1 MAITTQTGG
10 GEFSKVS
17 LLVQGSSIL
26 APAIEV
32 TVWESYSITSNLLTP
47 SDPWRAEIGDATLTD
62 QILGACIPGNRVKWF
77 IDGAPQMSGYIT
89 NVDTTTDKSRGT
101 TLVLEGF
108 DSMWPVTDSQIDP
121 NKHYADKTSLET
133 LLLDLLP
140 QFGFANFFI
149 DNGANVELAANRAL
163 HSIKSAGKKRR
174 HNVRTK
180 TLKRY
185 KLPKKKPAHNDTFW
199 QFLMRLLNRSGL
211 WMWPTVDGTGV
222 IVSTPD
228 YEQDPAFELRRSF
241 FGDRN
246 NVESGGIRRDCS
258 DQPTQIIA
266 RGNVPLTAVEHQR
279 TRVVLDN
286 PYIVGLGL
294 GLSLQ
299 EAQGVTQAQ
308 LQEDQARG
316 QTLPGGARGLTS
328 AVQLGIAKAEQDAR
342 LGRNS
347 SNLGRLGA
355 GSEAISESQT
365 YVSYLERLHTEVQ
378 KWTQLIPV
386 KPITVNNFFAPQ
398 TARPLFLKDDES
410 HTLEELSHFAQRQM
424 SLHAR
429 KAFIAKYKYMGHAI
443 NDVLPQPDMMFSL
456 DDEVDGFNGQLWI
469 VGRTFTCDRQKGQ
482 RTEVE
487 GLMPNAVFF

>member
-1 MAITTQTGG
+1 MAIATKTGG

-17 LLVQGSSIL
+17 LLVQGCSIL
-26 APAIEV
+26 APAIEID
-32 TVWESYSITSNLLTP
+32 TWESYSITSNLLTP
-47 SDPWRAEIGDATLTD
+47 SDPWRAEIGNDVLSDA
-62 QILGACIPGNRVKWF
+62 ILKALVPGNRVKWF
-77 IDGAPQMSGYIT
+77 IDGAPQMSGFIT
-89 NVDTTTDKSRGT
+89 NVDTTTDKLRGT
-101 TLVLEGF
+101 TIVIEGF

-121 NKHYADKTSLET
+121 NKHYADKTSLES

-149 DNGANVELAANRAL
+149 DNGANVELACNRAL
-163 HSIKSAGKKRR
+163 HSIKSAGRKRR
-174 HNVRTK
+174 HKVRTK

-199 QFLMRLLNRSGL
+199 QFIMRLLNRTGL

-228 YEQDPAFELRRSF
+228 YDQDPAFELRRSF
-241 FGDRN
+241 SPFVRN
-246 NVESGGIRRDCS
+246 NIESGGIRRDCS
-258 DQPTQIIA
+258 DQPTQIIC
-266 RGNVPLTAVEHQR
+266 RGNVPPTAVEHQR
-279 TRVVLDN
+279 TRTVIDN
-286 PYIVGLGL
+286 PYIVGLGI
-294 GLSLQ
+294 GASLQ
-299 EAQGVTQAQ
+299 EIAGRSPSQIA
-308 LQEDQARG
+308 EDQARG
-316 QTLPGGARGLTS
+316 QRASAIPFTGRTAQQISEDQARGQLPVGGTS
-328 AVQLGIAKAEQDAR
+328 GGYRA
-342 LGRNS
+342 
-347 SNLGRLGA
+347 
-355 GSEAISESQT
+355 
-365 YVSYLERLHTEVQ
+365 YLERLHVETE

-410 HTLEELSHFAQRQM
+410 HTLDELSHFAQRQM
-424 SLHAR
+424 SLHTR
-429 KAFIAKYKYMGHAI
+429 KAFVAKYKYMGHAI

-469 VGRTFTCDRQKGQ
+469 VGRTFTCDRQNGQ